1 MRAITILDEPCGTGK
16 TSRMIAS
23 LDPVKNY
30 LIVVPYL
37 SEVDRV
43 IRQADGIDLYQPD
56 ESSVPERTKHAHLRQ
71 LLEQGKSVVTT
82 HALYENAV
90 PVVREGLLEG
100 YHIIIDEVL
109 DAAEVIASKSTQSVQ
124 DFYIQTNYLCL
135 EDNGRVRTSWNWL
148 QHGDQAKD
156 TLDARIFNAADHGR
170 LFLESGSNF
179 ITGIPEELLSAG
191 QSLTIM
197 TFMFAGSLLRA
208 YLDKLGIPYDV
219 KRDLK
224 AELRFK
230 EDARRLIDFRT
241 IPALEKL
248 CLSYTGQG
256 KGLKQRNYQS
266 SFENALKNFRDR
278 ELNGLA
284 HKDILLTTR
293 QDLWFR
299 KGDRTANIAGPCA
312 KKSRLFSAN
321 WIANTTRGTNEYS
334 NCSTLLYLY
343 DQHVNPTL
351 ARWLGVAGTNFND
364 QYALTELIQWVWR
377 SRIRNEKQITLYLP
391 SQRMKRLIEKFLA
404 SNT

>member
-1 MRAITILDEPCGTGK
+1 MRAITVLDEPCGTGK

-71 LLEQGKSVVTT
+71 LLEEGKSVVAT

-109 DAAEVIASKSTQSVQ
+109 DAAEVIASKSPQSVQ

-148 QHGDQAKD
+148 QHGNQAKD
-156 TLDARIFNAADHGR
+156 TLDARIFSAADHGR

-197 TFMFAGSLLRA
+197 TFMFAGSLLKA
-208 YLDKLGIPYDV
+208 YLNKLGIPYDV
-219 KRDLK
+219 KRDPK
-224 AELRFK
+224 AELHFK
-230 EDARRLIDFRT
+230 QEARRLIDIRT

-248 CLSYTGQG
+248 CLTYTGQG
-256 KGLKQRNYQS
+256 KGLQQRNYQS
-266 SFENALKNFRDR
+266 RFGNALKNLRDR

-284 HKDILLTTR
+284 HKDILITTR

-299 KGDRTANIAGPCA
+299 KGDRIANIAGPCG

-321 WIANTTRGTNEYS
+321 WIANTTRGTNDYS
-334 NCSTLLYLY
+334 HCSNLLYLY
-343 DQHVNPTL
+343 DQHVNPTI
-351 ARWLGVAGTNFND
+351 ARWLSVPAGKFSE

-377 SRIRNEKQITLYLP
+377 SRIRNGKPIILYLP
-391 SQRMKRLIEKFLA
+391 NNRMRRILQSYLRLQ
-404 SNT
+404 